1 MMKKII
7 LGVILIVV
15 YVIFALFAAGAGHGT
30 YIFLAVV
37 MPCGFGAVIYPF
49 LFGLSNY
56 LGSNFV
62 RVIFILMIFF
72 HYWTT
77 IVFVY
82 LWWEDDFPYFL
93 KTWNLNPMYI
103 ILPIIWFLVIQ
114 FLVWRSFVKGVQT
127 PIPELK

>member
-7 LGVILIVV
+7 LGVILIAV
-15 YVIFALFAAGAGHGT
+15 YVIFALFAAGAGHRT
-30 YIFLAVV
+30 YVFLAVV
-37 MPCGFGAVIYPF
+37 MPYGFGGVIYPL
-49 LFGLSNY
+49 LFGLSKY
-56 LGSNFV
+56 LGSNFI
-62 RVIFILMIFF
+62 RIIFLLTIFF

-103 ILPIIWFLVIQ
+103 LLPIIWFLVIQ
-114 FLVWRSFVKGVQT
+114 FLVWRSFVKNVS
-127 PIPELK
+127 